1 MLEYF
6 KVTRPRFLNMCLQAI
21 LRPKTHS
28 EEECVC
34 VIHICMHNGR
44 LHIPILK
51 MQICEE
57 VSMCLIDHLNQTH
70 LSFLFFFFSFREGEG
85 WLNYSLRINHFAL
98 LTLLN
103 NKAA

>member
-6 KVTRPRFLNMCLQAI
+6 KVTRPRFSNMCLQAI

-34 VIHICMHNGR
+34 AIHICMHNGR

-70 LSFLFFFFSFREGEG
+70 LSFLFFFFIQGGGGMVKLFLEDKSFCI
-85 WLNYSLRINHFAL
+85 INSS
-98 LTLLN
+98 
-103 NKAA
+103 